1 MRHGYCWHRV
11 HDNSLILLILQEYM
25 KPVIYGSDEEAK
37 KVTRNILYTCLDG
50 GLRLLHPFMPFI
62 TEELY
67 QRLPWRTEGCPP
79 SLCVTSYPEAKNV
92 STFKRITNACLC
104 GL

>member
-1 MRHGYCWHRV
+1 
-11 HDNSLILLILQEYM
+11 M

-67 QRLPWRTEGCPP
+67 QRLPRRTEGCPP

>member
-1 MRHGYCWHRV
+1 
-11 HDNSLILLILQEYM
+11 M

-67 QRLPWRTEGCPP
+67 QRLPRRTEGCPP

-92 STFKRITNACLC
+92 STFNRQQCLHVVVVC
-104 GL
+104 VCVWGGGGRVFKGLFSVMLII